1 MKRFI
6 LGPALAAL
14 AMFLFGAIYWMS
26 PFPYKTL
33 QPVAD
38 DAAAGLAL
46 AQIFPETG
54 TYLVP
59 RPDLEPKLLAE
70 LTKRGPSAQ
79 VQFVKEG
86 FDGMEPAV
94 FLKGYVHY
102 FVVSLL
108 LAALLAKVASSL
120 RGYCSRVTFCAL
132 VGLVG
137 STLIEYSDPIWWHHP
152 WGWHLVS
159 SIYAVVAFLVSG
171 LVLAAFVKPPVATN
185 PPSRG

>member
-1 MKRFI
+1 MKKFV

-33 QPVAD
+33 RSVAND
-38 DAAAGLAL
+38 SAAGLAL
-46 AQIFPETG
+46 AQLFPETG

-59 RPDLEPKLLAE
+59 GPNLNQKQMGE
-70 LTKRGPSAQ
+70 LYKRGPSVE

-86 FDGMEPAV
+86 HDAMEPAV

-108 LAALLAKVASSL
+108 LAALLAKAAASL
-120 RGYCSRVTFCAL
+120 RGYCSRVSFCAL
-132 VGLVG
+132 VGVAG
-137 STLIEYSDPIWWHHP
+137 SALIDYSDPIWWHHP
-152 WGWHLVS
+152 WAWHIAC
-159 SIYAVVAFLVSG
+159 SIYAVLAFTVSG
-171 LVLAAFVKPPVATN
+171 LVLAAFVKPAIIAI
-185 PPSRG
+185 PPAGG